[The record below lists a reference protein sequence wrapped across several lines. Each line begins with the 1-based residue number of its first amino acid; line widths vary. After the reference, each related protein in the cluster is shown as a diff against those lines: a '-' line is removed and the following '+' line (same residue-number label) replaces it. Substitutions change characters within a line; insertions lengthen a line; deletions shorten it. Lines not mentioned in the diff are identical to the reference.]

1 MSFYGSALLLA
12 WVAIV
17 LLGLTVSGLV
27 RQVHALSSG
36 HQPER
41 LEVDLL
47 TGTQAPTV
55 DGLVWDRQRT
65 NVLLFVDASCHSCAQ
80 VLPYLDTL
88 SEETTSDTAFTALFV
103 GHDGG
108 FRTDHVRVLTR
119 QASAFEQ
126 YQVPLTPFGVK
137 VSSEGVLIAAAP
149 IGSDKMLKDFVERGG
164 RGGSVT

>member
-1 MSFYGSALLLA
+1 
-12 WVAIV
+12 
-17 LLGLTVSGLV
+17 
-27 RQVHALSSG
+27 SSG

-103 GHDGG
+103 AHDGG
-108 FRTDHVRVLTR
+108 FRTAPVRVLNR
-119 QASAFEQ
+119 PESAFDQ
-126 YQVPLTPFGVK
+126 QQVPLYP
-137 VSSEGVLIAAAP
+137 
-149 IGSDKMLKDFVERGG
+149 
-164 RGGSVT
+164 

>member
-27 RQVHALSSG
+27 RQVHALRSG

-41 LEVDLL
+41 LEADLV
-47 TGTQAPTV
+47 TGTQAPIV
-55 DGLVWDRQRT
+55 DGLAWDRQRT

-88 SEETTSDTAFTALFV
+88 ARERSGDIAFAALFAA
-103 GHDGG
+103 HDGD

-119 QASAFEQ
+119 QARAFER

-137 VSSEGVLIAAAP
+137 VSPEGVLIAAAP
-149 IGSDKMLKDFVERGG
+149 VGSNEILKDLVERGG
-164 RGGSVT
+164 QGGLVT

>member
-17 LLGLTVSGLV
+17 LLGLTVAGLV
-27 RQVHALSSG
+27 RQVHALQSG

-41 LEVDLL
+41 LEADLP
-47 TGTQAPTV
+47 TGTRAPTI
-55 DGLVWDRQRT
+55 DGLGWDRQRT

-80 VLPYLDTL
+80 VLPYFDTL
-88 SEETTSDTAFTALFV
+88 AKEKRSDTAFTALFA

-108 FRTDHVRVLTR
+108 FRTNHVRVLTR
-119 QASAFEQ
+119 QARAFEQ

-137 VSSEGVLIAAAP
+137 VSPEGVLIAAAP
-149 IGSDKMLKDFVERGG
+149 VGSDKLLKDFVRGG
-164 RGGSVT
+164 QGGSVT

>member
-41 LEVDLL
+41 LEADLP
-47 TGTQAPTV
+47 TGTKAPTI
-55 DGLVWDRQRT
+55 DGLAWDRQRT

-80 VLPYLDTL
+80 VLPSLDTL
-88 SEETTSDTAFTALFV
+88 AKERTGDTAFTALFV
-103 GHDGG
+103 GHDGD

-119 QASAFEQ
+119 QARTFER

-137 VSSEGVLIAAAP
+137 VSREGVLLAAVP
-149 IGSDKMLKDFVERGG
+149 IGSDKLLTDFVERGG
-164 RGGSVT
+164 QGGSVT